1 MDESPYRKEHNPYIT
16 TMFREK
22 DLLVATSSYHRLD
35 KNQHF
40 NQNKAFAMTIIN
52 DLKQKKRQSEYDSRV
67 GIPKLK
73 ED

>member
-1 MDESPYRKEHNPYIT
+1 MEESPYKKENNPYIT

-40 NQNKAFAMTIIN
+40 NHNKAFAMTIIN
-52 DLKQKKRQSEYDSRV
+52 DLK
-67 GIPKLK
+67 
-73 ED
+73 

>member
-1 MDESPYRKEHNPYIT
+1 
-16 TMFREK
+16 MFREK
-22 DLLVATSSYHRLD
+22 DLMHASNTYHRLD

-52 DLKQKKRQSEYDSRV
+52 DLKQRKRQDEYDD
-67 GIPKLK
+67 KLGTKMEK